1 MSRFFLLRRGGAGRI
16 KTVSNTKF
24 LTLPLTIKTGTEDD
38 FFQRGRQ
45 LARAADRREAL
56 PSESTI
62 SFEDPADVVKLITT
76 ARLALFRAIKEMPG
90 SITQISERLH
100 RDRSAVKRDV
110 DELARAGLVTVSEKV
125 LPGHGR
131 MKEVRATAQRISLM
145 AEVA

>member
-1 MSRFFLLRRGGAGRI
+1 MS
-16 KTVSNTKF
+16 K
-24 LTLPLTIKTGTEDD
+24 LTIKTGTEDD

-45 LARAADRREAL
+45 LARTADRSEEL
-56 PSESTI
+56 PSESIT
-62 SFEDPADVVKLITT
+62 SFEDPAEVMRLITP

-110 DELARAGLVTVSEKV
+110 DELARAGLVSVSEKV

-131 MKEVRATAQRISLM
+131 MKEVRAAVQRISLM
-145 AEVA
+145 IEAA

>member
-1 MSRFFLLRRGGAGRI
+1 M
-16 KTVSNTKF
+16 TT
-24 LTLPLTIKTGTEDD
+24 LTIKTGTEAD
-38 FFQRGRQ
+38 FFKRGRQ
-45 LARAADRREAL
+45 LAQAADKGEAL
-56 PSESTI
+56 PDERVL
-62 SFEDPADVVKLITT
+62 SFEDPADVMKLITT

-110 DELARAGLVTVSEKV
+110 DELARAGLVTIAEKI

-131 MKEVRATAQRISLM
+131 MKEVRAVANRVSLM